1 MDEITTRKIYY
12 LQKDI
17 PYFKKRLKEEFNFN
31 TYIKTTEYEEISEVT
46 IQLKGSVVKFLLR
59 ASSDTVFIS
68 GCNERPEEE
77 KLLLEQFERHDIIKE
92 RG

>member
-1 MDEITTRKIYY
+1 MRETNDRKIYY
-12 LQKDI
+12 LPKDI
-17 PYFKKRLKEEFNFN
+17 PYFKKRLKEEFNFD
-31 TYIKTTEYEEISEVT
+31 TFVKATEYEEISEVT

-59 ASSDTVFIS
+59 ETSDTVFIT